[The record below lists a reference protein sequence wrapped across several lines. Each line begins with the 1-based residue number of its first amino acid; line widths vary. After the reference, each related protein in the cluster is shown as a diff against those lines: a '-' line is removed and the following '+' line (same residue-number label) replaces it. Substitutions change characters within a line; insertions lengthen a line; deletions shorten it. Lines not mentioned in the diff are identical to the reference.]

1 MKKNNVFTIVNSLLL
16 KQIQTNHKNIVE
28 IIFQLYGHCSKTA
41 TRTAIHSEK
50 TAPTSQNSTSK
61 ENTATKIAP
70 ATKLPPTI
78 QEIGTKTPPII
89 QKNSHQSPLTTQKIT
104 TIHQKSKSK
113 KSKKEKKTR

>member
-1 MKKNNVFTIVNSLLL
+1 MKKNNVFTIVNSLPL

-50 TAPTSQNSTSK
+50 TATSHHLPKLHIK

-104 TIHQKSKSK
+104 TIHQKTIEKIQK
-113 KSKKEKKTR
+113 RKEN